1 MEHHGFCLFL
11 LDTLLFVVFTHG
23 RQRFAR
29 FEGTSVHF
37 NGLSLDESDI
47 SEIDCAIRY
56 EVISLHDIVTET
68 MLGGKIVYK
77 TLSLYNVFVS
87 LFNLVTL

>member
-1 MEHHGFCLFL
+1 MDHPACCLFL

-47 SEIDCAIRY
+47 SEIGCAIRY
-56 EVISLHDIVTET
+56 EVISGMSSD
-68 MLGGKIVYK
+68 Y
-77 TLSLYNVFVS
+77 VS
-87 LFNLVTL
+87 HY